1 MPAWSRRPPWIG
13 SERGPNGEVSAG
25 STTPDDRRT
34 TGRASSGSSG
44 ADQDIMRARKAVLLP
59 DGSRSGSGDEAA
71 GGGAEAII
79 RASRTAGGVTST
91 GGMPS
96 VTESCGGSR
105 KMQSTGPHA
114 YGIRPKAP
122 SLSWPTT
129 ENPKEMSVNPTE
141 MRMLDMLKKGRDQF
155 GVVAVKAEFEAEGT
169 RPEEFL
175 RLLELARRA
184 DIKVALKIGGCE
196 AISDL
201 HASKI
206 YGVDHI
212 IAPMVETPYALS
224 KYVDARTKTYGPD
237 ATGTHFL
244 FNLETQSALDNLGA
258 MLPLAKAEL
267 DGIVFGRVDF
277 TLSRGLPRNA
287 VNDPSI
293 TEAVVEVAR
302 ACAAAD
308 LELVVG
314 GSVGIEA
321 TNALREIR
329 AIRLDRFET
338 RKIVFDGAAIDS
350 ARFEAGIA
358 NAVAFELAWL
368 ENKRDH
374 YRAIADEDLP
384 RIRMIQERSA
394 RAARALLTSVA
405 A

>member
-1 MPAWSRRPPWIG
+1 M
-13 SERGPNGEVSAG
+13 
-25 STTPDDRRT
+25 
-34 TGRASSGSSG
+34 
-44 ADQDIMRARKAVLLP
+44 
-59 DGSRSGSGDEAA
+59 
-71 GGGAEAII
+71 
-79 RASRTAGGVTST
+79 
-91 GGMPS
+91 
-96 VTESCGGSR
+96 
-105 KMQSTGPHA
+105 
-114 YGIRPKAP
+114 
-122 SLSWPTT
+122 
-129 ENPKEMSVNPTE
+129 NPTE